1 MRLSDA
7 GMRQRKS
14 KAVYPNHRP
23 TPWLTEDADPRSL
36 EPIVR
41 FQIALPSKQ
50 LLQLF
55 ARELEVT
62 QDACQEPRT
71 KCFASVN
78 RNHRG
83 ATVAV
88 TNEVMTALDSYHD
101 ESYAAQRRNKIL
113 ALNSRE
119 GGHAPTVTRCTPMK
133 SSASVGLPCTSRQ
146 SSIASRIRDISSSS
160 DLACVWQPGNA
171 GTVATK

>member
-1 MRLSDA
+1 MRGCLAAKRRCFIPIIQSLLGSPKTQPA
-7 GMRQRKS
+7 
-14 KAVYPNHRP
+14 
-23 TPWLTEDADPRSL
+23 RSF

-41 FQIALPSKQ
+41 FPIALPSKQ

-55 ARELEVT
+55 TRELEIT

-83 ATVAV
+83 AAVAV
-88 TNEVMTALDSYHD
+88 TNEVMTALGSYHN
-101 ESYAAQRRNKIL
+101 ESCAAQRRNKIL

-119 GGHAPTVTRCTPMK
+119 RRHTPTVTRCNPMK

>member
-1 MRLSDA
+1 MCI
-7 GMRQRKS
+7 Q
-14 KAVYPNHRP
+14 KA
-23 TPWLTEDADPRSL
+23 TPRSL

-50 LLQLF
+50 LLHLL
-55 ARELEVT
+55 ASELEIT
-62 QDACQEPRT
+62 QNTCQEPRT
-71 KCFASVN
+71 ECFASVN

-83 ATVAV
+83 AAVAV
-88 TNEVMTALDSYHD
+88 TNKVMTAFDSYHD
-101 ESYAAQRRNKIL
+101 ESDAAQRRNEIL

-119 GGHAPTVTRCTPMK
+119 RGHAPTVTRCTPMK

-146 SSIASRIRDISSSS
+146 SSIASRTRDISSSR
-160 DLACVWQPGNA
+160 DLACVWHPGNA